1 MSMIPGNLLD
11 EQYDTQNPVIPTPST
26 GESYGAVYD
35 QAIAKMPTV
44 EVYNALK
51 NISDQPEIPVA
62 DLNKQ
67 FPDNPRPFTKPLAY
81 DSAKNVYDSNV
92 AQAKSQEIIN
102 QTKWNPLEKVG
113 KTAVDW
119 LAPIAD
125 PLMAASFLATGP
137 IAEFGAPL
145 VKGAASVFGEGI
157 LARAAEIGLSGATH
171 AALAA
176 VPLEAASK
184 FTTEAEGQN
193 FTNEQLVS
201 ESVNLIGGVALFGGA
216 IGLGIGA
223 LEKMAGKAKLAEKV
237 FSSLKPNEQE
247 AQIANQA
254 AIDSGKGVP
263 QTVAMGLTDTVA
275 TNEAKLGIEHKTGE
289 EQAMGISEMTP
300 ANPFD
305 IFNLGHL
312 QTEFPL
318 WDSVRKEV
326 PKQVEIPDEIKDID
340 HPELNLYP
348 RKSFNDSDLFNPE
361 DTKNPEK
368 QPWNYKE
375 EFVNKAYQAKDLNSH
390 ETNQLFFS
398 TRDEDFSILA
408 EQKWRAEKK
417 VLEGH
422 FVGENPEDIAQI
434 GADAN
439 NPLIQ
444 RFVRETYPDLMDSFI
459 DKESLEG
466 AEGDQAVINQRR
478 REIYAQL
485 EKSQHPLTRK
495 LFYSDEGEQLPL
507 KFTNQE
513 VTDFFEASKIPPED
527 LHKQLTDQRQQQVK
541 ELQTNRLEALRE
553 SARNG
558 TLNPET
564 ESPGIPKEHVSQPA
578 VPINEALDH
587 QISQIDEIQKNLD
600 EEVNRGKTEEP
611 LKEGEQKELSPA
623 EEEDLRNE
631 SKFQD
636 IKKVLDCF
644 MKN

>member
-171 AALAA
+171 ATLAA
-176 VPLEAASK
+176 IPLEVASK

-254 AIDSGKGVP
+254 SIDSGKGVP
-263 QTVAMGLTDTVA
+263 QTIAIGLTDTVA
-275 TNEAKLGIEHKTGE
+275 THEAKLGIEAKTGE
-289 EQAMGISEMTP
+289 QQAALVDKLEFQHDPTMSDEM
-300 ANPFD
+300 A
-305 IFNLGHL
+305 
-312 QTEFPL
+312 Q
-318 WDSVRKEV
+318 
-326 PKQVEIPDEIKDID
+326 
-340 HPELNLYP
+340 
-348 RKSFNDSDLFNPE
+348 KSYA
-361 DTKNPEK
+361 T
-368 QPWNYKE
+368 
-375 EFVNKAYQAKDLNSH
+375 KDLNSLEMQQMAH
-390 ETNQLFFS
+390 A
-398 TRDEDFSILA
+398 TRDPEMLSLADKKWNEEKEVFDILF
-408 EQKWRAEKK
+408 KEKK
-417 VLEGH
+417 PEEIAA
-422 FVGENPEDIAQI
+422 END
-434 GADAN
+434 GN
-439 NPLIQ
+439 L
-444 RFVRETYPDLMDSFI
+444 LI
-459 DKESLEG
+459 DKYLSEKHPEEMGHKWTGIHENELRSN
-466 AEGDQAVINQRR
+466 AEVQDPN
-478 REIYAQL
+478 E
-485 EKSQHPLTRK
+485 
-495 LFYSDEGEQLPL
+495 LF
-507 KFTNQE
+507 
-513 VTDFFEASKIPPED
+513 
-527 LHKQLTDQRQQQVK
+527 KQFADQRQQQVK

-558 TLNPET
+558 TLNPE
-564 ESPGIPKEHVSQPA
+564 SDLPGIPKDHISEPA